1 MEWKFVN
8 RRATLFVANPF
19 NITEDIL
26 PLYVSE
32 FSKMN
37 LLPSVNKGL
46 GFKITPQ
53 GIEQEEVLS
62 LNLKYLDNT
71 LKVNFGPD
79 RADIESTK
87 AGETWETFRTTVDKI
102 VNILSTNM
110 NHRVVRL
117 ALCGSIIYS
126 MDEDKSMQ
134 IYSKLAKIKNEQ
146 PVEWQLRKVLRTKL
160 TTDDGTKSVI
170 VNNVY
175 QLTNTI
181 LIPDINT
188 RKGVLLDMD
197 VNTLVGT
204 SADKILAVQGKFW
217 THASSVIDEA
227 VVHYQSVFEDED

>member
-1 MEWKFVN
+1 MN
-8 RRATLFVANPF
+8 RRATLFVASAF
-19 NITEDIL
+19 KITEDIL
-26 PLYVSE
+26 PVYVSE

-62 LNLKYLDNT
+62 LNLKYLDNS

-204 SADKILAVQGKFW
+204 SADNILAVQGKFW

>member
-8 RRATLFVANPF
+8 RRATLFVSNPF
-19 NITEDIL
+19 NITGDIL
-26 PLYVSE
+26 PLYISE

-37 LLPSVNKGL
+37 LLPSVNKGI

-53 GIEQEEVLS
+53 GIEQEDVLS

-87 AGETWETFRTTVDKI
+87 PNETWDSFQAIVDKI
-102 VNILSTNM
+102 IKILSSQM
-110 NHRVVRL
+110 NHKVVRL

-126 MDEDKSMQ
+126 MDEEKSMQ
-134 IYSKLAKIKNEQ
+134 VYSKLAKIKNEQ
-146 PVEWQLRKVLRTKL
+146 PVEWQLRKVLRTKIA
-160 TTDDGTKSVI
+160 TNDGKNNVT

-181 LIPDINT
+181 LIPGINT

-204 SADKILAVQGKFW
+204 NSDNILAIQNKFW
-217 THASSVIDEA
+217 KNASSVIDEA
-227 VVHYQSVFEDED
+227 VVHYQSVFEDGD

>member
-19 NITEDIL
+19 NITGDIL
-26 PLYVSE
+26 PLYISE

-62 LNLKYLDNT
+62 LDLKYLDNS
-71 LKVNFGPD
+71 LKVTFGPD

-87 AGETWETFRTTVDKI
+87 VGETWESFLAIVNKI
-102 VNILSTNM
+102 INILSTQM
-110 NHRVVRL
+110 NHIVVRI

-126 MDEDKSMQ
+126 MDQERSMK
-134 IYSKLAKIKNEQ
+134 IYSKLAKIENEQ
-146 PVEWQLRKVLRTKL
+146 PVEWNLRKVLRNKL
-160 TTDDGTKSVI
+160 INDAGTTSVL

-175 QLTNTI
+175 SLTNTI
-181 LIPDINT
+181 MLPGINVQ
-188 RKGVLLDMD
+188 KGVLLDMD
-197 VNTLVGT
+197 INTVIGT
-204 SADKILAVQGKFW
+204 NAEHITAIQSKFW
-217 THASSVIDEA
+217 IHASATIDEA
-227 VVHYQSVFEDED
+227 AIHYLSIFENED

>member
-26 PLYVSE
+26 PLYISE

-37 LLPSVNKGL
+37 LLPSVNKGI

-62 LNLKYLDNT
+62 LDLKYLDNT

-87 AGETWETFRTTVDKI
+87 QGETWESFHTIVDKI
-102 VNILSTNM
+102 IKILSSQM

-126 MDEDKSMQ
+126 MEEEKSMQ

-146 PVEWQLRKVLRTKL
+146 PVEWQLRKVLRNNL
-160 TTDDGTKSVI
+160 TTDDGSKNVI

-175 QLTNTI
+175 SLTNTI
-181 LIPDINT
+181 LIPGVNL

-197 VNTLVGT
+197 INTLVGT
-204 SADKILAVQGKFW
+204 SPDNVMAIQEKFW
-217 THASSVIDEA
+217 KHASSVIDEA
-227 VVHYQSVFEDED
+227 VVHYQTVFEDAD